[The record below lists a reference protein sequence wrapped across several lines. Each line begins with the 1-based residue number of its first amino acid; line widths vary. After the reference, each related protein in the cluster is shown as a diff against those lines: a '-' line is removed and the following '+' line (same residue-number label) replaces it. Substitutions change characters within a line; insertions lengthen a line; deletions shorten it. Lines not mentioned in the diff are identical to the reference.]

1 MASSERPLRS
11 GIERGPTWH
20 DSITPRQDLANGDAL
35 ACNVE
40 QSNVRATIAA
50 TDHIA
55 LRTEC
60 HKTFNFLMS

>member
-1 MASSERPLRS
+1 MAFGERPLRS
-11 GIERGPTWH
+11 GIERGSTWR
-20 DSITPRQDLANGDAL
+20 DSIVPAQDLANGDAF

-60 HKTFNFLMS
+60 HKTFNF